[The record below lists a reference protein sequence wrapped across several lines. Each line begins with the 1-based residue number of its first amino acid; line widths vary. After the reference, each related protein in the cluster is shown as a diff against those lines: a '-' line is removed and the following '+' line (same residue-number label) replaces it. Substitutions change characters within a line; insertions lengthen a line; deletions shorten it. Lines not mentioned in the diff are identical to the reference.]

1 LPLSEKQGVGSSIL
15 PLGTMKIFIK
25 NLMNFKKL
33 IKKIYNGKY
42 FLEGMGF
49 HRTQIK
55 DLKKLLNSDVNN
67 IVEFGSGKSTE
78 FLLTYRKIKNLN
90 YHIYSFDHNPEYSFS
105 QNQQESN
112 FVLNFRPLIKFSETE
127 FLLMFKN
134 KKLSNKFNL
143 VKKEKIN
150 DFKIENAFY
159 KLDEKDL
166 PSVVDFVILDGPNG
180 NGRSIAF
187 LHLYKKLKNGAVI
200 FIDDVDHYD
209 YLIKLEHLF
218 NFEILK
224 YSNNKK
230 IHPLFSYA
238 IIKIVSKK

>member
-1 LPLSEKQGVGSSIL
+1 
-15 PLGTMKIFIK
+15 MKL
-25 NLMNFKKL
+25 NLKKL
-33 IKKIYNGKY
+33 IKQIYNGKY
-42 FLEGMGF
+42 FLNGMGF

-55 DLKKLLNSDVNN
+55 DLKKLLNSDVKN

-78 FLLTYRKIKNLN
+78 FLLTHRKIKNLN
-90 YHIYSFDHNPEYSFS
+90 YQIYSFDHNPDFSFKS
-105 QNQQESN
+105 NQQDRN
-112 FVLNFRPLIKFSETE
+112 FVLNFRPLIYFSQTE

-134 KKLSNKFNL
+134 KVLSDNFNL
-143 VKKEKIN
+143 VESAKIN
-150 DFKIENAFY
+150 DFRIENAFY
-159 KLDEKDL
+159 KLDKNDL

-187 LHLYKKLKNGAVI
+187 LHLHKKLKNGSVI

-209 YLIKLEHLF
+209 YLVKLEQLF

-238 IIKIVSKK
+238 IIKIVSTK